1 MISAEMVPQEFAEQV
16 RDLLVH
22 LFDPVRLQHHPLMA
36 LLVPEDG
43 ADPWA
48 RAQALRDIVLQAI
61 ADLKPPAGTS
71 PSDPAYRP
79 YAIAR
84 QRYADGFSREEVQRS
99 LAISRRQFFR
109 DQQRALEAIT
119 SLLWER
125 RVREPKA
132 GEDGMQ
138 ALADDLE
145 QVGLHVR
152 AFLLADTARRAM
164 ATVRSLADR
173 RGVALSLGGEEA
185 VQAFSDE
192 AIARQAIV
200 CTLSVLVQNYV
211 DRSLEMSLKSDGT
224 HVALLFW
231 GIRAN
236 TNEDELEQGL
246 FTARRL
252 ATRINASLRISRGE
266 DGLYLVLSLPSSR
279 EKTVVIIDDN
289 PNTLR
294 LFQRYLEPY
303 HYRPVLVSE
312 SKQALALISELQP
325 DAIIL
330 DIMMQDVDG
339 WQVLQSLK
347 TDPKT
352 TAIPVIVCSVLNE
365 GELASALGAEACL
378 RKPVSQMALVR
389 ALAQVRR
396 A

>member
-1 MISAEMVPQEFAEQV
+1 MVPQEFAEQV
-16 RDLLVH
+16 RDLLMH

-36 LLVPEDG
+36 VLVPGDG

-48 RAQALRDIVLQAI
+48 KAQALRDIVLQAI
-61 ADLKPPAGTS
+61 AALKPPSGTP

-119 SLLWER
+119 SLLWEW

-132 GEDGMQ
+132 GADGMQ

-145 QVGLHVR
+145 QVGLQVR
-152 AFLLADTARRAM
+152 AFPLADTARRAI

-192 AIARQAIV
+192 AITRQAIV

-224 HVALLFW
+224 RVALLFW

-236 TNEDELEQGL
+236 IDEDELEQRL

-252 ATRINASLRISRGE
+252 ATRINASLRIVRSD
-266 DGLYLVLSLPSSR
+266 DGLYLVLSLPLSR
-279 EKTVVIIDDN
+279 EKMVVIIDDN

-294 LFQRYLEPY
+294 LLQRYLEPY

-312 SKQALALISELQP
+312 SEQALALISELQP
-325 DAIIL
+325 DAVIL
-330 DIMMQDVDG
+330 DIMMQNIDG
-339 WQVLQSLK
+339 WQILQSLK
-347 TDPKT
+347 TDPRT
-352 TAIPVIVCSVLNE
+352 TSIPVIVCSVLNE
-365 GELASALGAEACL
+365 GELASTLGAEACL